1 VWFLLFGKGLAPDLT
16 DFGGQGT
23 PPEHPELLDNLA
35 HSLLEKKWNL
45 KAFIRDILLSRTY
58 QQSTLPKK
66 GFQSM
71 QVARRLPAE
80 FVRDNTLAVSGL
92 LVPEIGGPSVK
103 PFQPPGYY
111 RHLNFPRRVYKQD
124 TGDTQW
130 RRGLYV
136 HWQRQ
141 FLHPMMK
148 AFDAPSREEC
158 TTQRPQSNTPL
169 AALVLLNDPTFIE
182 AAKAFTHRII
192 KHGGTSATERLD
204 YAFKE
209 SISRSP
215 DKFESETLIAL
226 LDDPQTT
233 EPESWTPIARAI
245 LNLAETNLRR

>member
-1 VWFLLFGKGLAPDLT
+1 
-16 DFGGQGT
+16 
-23 PPEHPELLDNLA
+23 
-35 HSLLEKKWNL
+35 
-45 KAFIRDILLSRTY
+45 
-58 QQSTLPKK
+58 
-66 GFQSM
+66 M
-71 QVARRLPAE
+71 QIARRLPAE

-192 KHGGTSATERLD
+192 KNGGISASERLD

>member
-1 VWFLLFGKGLAPDLT
+1 
-16 DFGGQGT
+16 
-23 PPEHPELLDNLA
+23 
-35 HSLLEKKWNL
+35 
-45 KAFIRDILLSRTY
+45 
-58 QQSTLPKK
+58 
-66 GFQSM
+66 M

-182 AAKAFTHRII
+182 AAKAFTQRII
-192 KHGGTSATERLD
+192 KHGGSSASERLD

-233 EPESWTPIARAI
+233 EPENWTPIARAI